1 MKSNLTPQES
11 KFLKVWNNPYLFV
24 KNFLKIADK
33 KGNVVPF
40 IWNKPQKNFIDNLD
54 SYNIIIKS
62 RQMGLSVC
70 VCSLAIYYAITEANC
85 VCLMLSHNDEST
97 RAIFNKL
104 KAIYNS
110 LPSPLKPKLL
120 RNNRSELQLAN
131 GSIISCSTMG
141 RSDKGRGNTAKL
153 IHISEFAFVNSE
165 IATKQLLSLE
175 QALRPDGHLI
185 IESTANGLNFFH
197 NHYQKSKKSE
207 NAYKSFFYNY
217 IDGSC
222 MFQDE
227 YKKYKR
233 IWKNINGKDF
243 SIEDLNEEEIQLM
256 NDYEGM
262 TLDILCWRRLK
273 IQNSSKDQF
282 NQEYPLTDE
291 MAFITSGAS
300 VFDNER
306 ITNVLRALQLR
317 KDKYLRKYEL
327 DLPSTLSR
335 YYGKSFFIYE
345 KPIQGMKYY
354 IGVDSSEGIGKDNST
369 CIVMDKDGKEIA
381 VFKDNKIKPYEFAEF
396 INALGRYFNKAYL
409 VVEKASGGH
418 SVIERLRY
426 DHKYMNMAKYKSYD
440 QFNRVQWQIGFD
452 TNSKTKGLIINDLRE
467 MFEKGQILLNTEEI
481 LEEMKVYEIK
491 NNGSMGAM
499 SGYHDDLVM
508 ATALALV
515 GVKSGKYYKW

>member
-1 MKSNLTPQES
+1 
-11 KFLKVWNNPYLFV
+11 
-24 KNFLKIADK
+24 
-33 KGNVVPF
+33 
-40 IWNKPQKNFIDNLD
+40 
-54 SYNIIIKS
+54 
-62 RQMGLSVC
+62 
-70 VCSLAIYYAITEANC
+70 
-85 VCLMLSHNDEST
+85 
-97 RAIFNKL
+97 
-104 KAIYNS
+104 
-110 LPSPLKPKLL
+110 
-120 RNNRSELQLAN
+120 
-131 GSIISCSTMG
+131 
-141 RSDKGRGNTAKL
+141 
-153 IHISEFAFVNSE
+153 
-165 IATKQLLSLE
+165 
-175 QALRPDGHLI
+175 
-185 IESTANGLNFFH
+185 
-197 NHYQKSKKSE
+197 
-207 NAYKSFFYNY
+207 
-217 IDGSC
+217 

-282 NQEYPLTDE
+282 KQEYPLTDE

-306 ITNVLRALQLR
+306 ITNVLRVLQLR
-317 KDKYLRKYEL
+317 KDKYIKKTEL
-327 DLPSTLSR
+327 DLPSMLYR

-515 GVKSGKYYKW
+515 GVKSGRYYKW